1 MFYSISLTPRQIIT
15 VQKMV
20 TRDKNAIPVGIAAP
34 AFAAETKA
42 ITVEPMAITAQ
53 MLTNA
58 AIIMQICFFFMPFP
72 PYPAG

>member
-20 TRDKNAIPVGIAAP
+20 TRDKNAIPVGISAP